1 MDFRSAIVSQ
11 FVINMGIC
19 KKLWKKMMIFWHEIV
34 KKLLFRVTHGT
45 LNTKKRI
52 LRSKIMKN
60 RSTNNFSDLVLS
72 HTKSSHL
79 IRHVH
84 EVDGE
89 GLHWMFAVYGDNRN
103 SCPSMHISTLEVF
116 YTKIKVESHWNW
128 VKISFFGWVTEHL
141 VWTLVHFLKKIVEI
155 TDISSDFSSCNYN
168 NFWSGIP
175 FDTN

>member
-1 MDFRSAIVSQ
+1 MDFRSVIVSQ
-11 FVINMGIC
+11 FVINMGIY

-45 LNTKKRI
+45 FNIEKRI
-52 LRSKIMKN
+52 PRSKTMKN
-60 RSTNNFSDLVLS
+60 RSMKHFPDLVLS
-72 HTKSSHL
+72 HTKSSDFL
-79 IRHVH
+79 RHVH

-128 VKISFFGWVTEHL
+128 VKISFFGWVTQLL

-155 TDISSDFSSCNYN
+155 TGISSDFASCNYH

>member
-1 MDFRSAIVSQ
+1 ME
-11 FVINMGIC
+11 
-19 KKLWKKMMIFWHEIV
+19 KMMIFWHEIV

-45 LNTKKRI
+45 FNTKKRI
-52 LRSKIMKN
+52 PRSKIMKN
-60 RSTNNFSDLVLS
+60 RSTNHFPDLVLS

-89 GLHWMFAVYGDNRN
+89 GLYWMFAAYGEKRN
-103 SCPSMHISTLEVF
+103 SCPDMHISTLEVF

-128 VKISFFGWVTEHL
+128 VKIWFFGWVTQHL
-141 VWTLVHFLKKIVEI
+141 VWTFEHFLKKIVEI
-155 TDISSDFSSCNYN
+155 TGIFTHFSSCNDH
-168 NFWSGIP
+168 NFWSWTP